1 MSEKLKPCPFCGS
14 ANVDV
19 FSSFGDPSTD
29 ENIMN
34 VECIN
39 CGAQGSSAKGEEKA
53 VAVWNKRAGG
63 NGAVNTELLAVVK
76 NLAESN
82 NYARFK
88 ELQQDARK
96 LIQQMRR

>member
-1 MSEKLKPCPFCGS
+1 MSSNINPCPFCGS

-19 FSSFGDPSTD
+19 FSSFGDSSTD

-34 VECIN
+34 IECIN
-39 CGAQGSSAKGEEKA
+39 CGAQGASKTGEKNA

-63 NGAVNTELLAVVK
+63 GAVNTELLAIVK
-76 NLAESN
+76 DLAESN
-82 NYARFK
+82 NYAHFK

-96 LIQQMRR
+96 LIQRVKR

>member
-19 FSSFGDPSTD
+19 FNSFGDPSTD

-39 CGAQGSSAKGEEKA
+39 CGAEGGIGKGEEKA
-53 VAVWNKRAGG
+53 AAAWNRRAGG
-63 NGAVNTELLAVVK
+63 GAINSELAAIVK
-76 NLAESN
+76 ELAESN
-82 NYARFK
+82 NYGRFK

-96 LIQQMRR
+96 LIQQIRR

>member
-1 MSEKLKPCPFCGS
+1 MTERLYPCPFCGS
-14 ANVDV
+14 RNVDV
-19 FSSFGDPSTD
+19 FSSFGDSSTD

-63 NGAVNTELLAVVK
+63 NGAVNTELLAVVQ

-82 NYARFK
+82 NYAHFK